1 MGINNHIELVRRLCS
16 NRTGAT
22 ARGQTLWGFSRH
34 LGSVFSTAPKQPS
47 RACLEC
53 GIFFLFLCFFCEI
66 ELISPAFQTGP

>member
-22 ARGQTLWGFSRH
+22 ARGQKLWGFSRH

-47 RACLEC
+47 KQIPSSDGSSKERA
-53 GIFFLFLCFFCEI
+53 
-66 ELISPAFQTGP
+66 